1 MDSSQQAVDPAIAVA
16 EALLGGRADVI
27 EPVAGGRNS
36 RVYRVEIAGKLF
48 ALKRYPSLADDPRDR
63 LATEVEA
70 LALMAACGL
79 ASVPRVIAV
88 DCKHN
93 FALLSWLEGDRIAGV
108 GDTDIDQAAAFLKII
123 HAMRNRAAA
132 DFRRDAAEACF
143 SGAEIEAQIRRR
155 LAVLHS
161 QCAGERDLLPFLS
174 GSFEPLLEHLAH
186 EAKGKMAAAGLDFRA
201 PLPQEK
207 RSLVPSDF
215 GFHNALRRADGTL
228 GFVDFEYFG
237 WDDPVK
243 LTADVLH
250 HPGTPLGRL
259 QHDRFRSAALAI
271 YGADASFGARL
282 HALYPLFGLRWALI
296 VLNEFLPDR
305 WRLRVA
311 AGETESWAHA
321 KTRQLARAR
330 ELVARTQEMANG

>member
-1 MDSSQQAVDPAIAVA
+1 MNRPQHAVDPAVAAA
-16 EALLGGRADVI
+16 EALLGGRADVV
-27 EPVAGGRNS
+27 EPLAGGRNS
-36 RVYRVEIAGKLF
+36 RVYRVEIGGKLY

-70 LALMAACGL
+70 LALMAARGL
-79 ASVPRVIAV
+79 ANVPRVIAA
-88 DCKHN
+88 DRERN
-93 FALLSWLEGDRIAGV
+93 FTLLSWLDGARIVEVSDA
-108 GDTDIDQAAAFLKII
+108 DIDQAAAFLDVV
-123 HAMRNRAAA
+123 HAMSERAAT
-132 DFRRDAAEACF
+132 DFHREAAEACL
-143 SGAEIEAQIRRR
+143 SGQEVEAQIRRR
-155 LAVLHS
+155 LAGLQT
-161 QCAGERDLLPFLS
+161 QCAAERDLVPFLS
-174 GSFEPLLEHLAH
+174 GSFEPLLGRLVD
-186 EAKGKMAAAGLDFRA
+186 EARSKMAAAGLDFRA
-201 PLPQEK
+201 TLPQEK

-250 HPGTPLGRL
+250 HPGTPLGQL
-259 QHDRFRSAALAI
+259 QRDRFRSAALAI

-282 HALYPLFGLRWALI
+282 AALYPLFGLRWALI

-311 AGETESWAHA
+311 AGETESWAQA

-330 ELVARTQEMANG
+330 DLLAQTREMANG

>member
-1 MDSSQQAVDPAIAVA
+1 MDRGQHADDPAVAVA
-16 EALLGGRADVI
+16 QALLGARVDVVA
-27 EPVAGGRNS
+27 PVAGGRNS
-36 RVYRVEIAGKLF
+36 RVYRVAMGDKLF

-70 LALMAACGL
+70 LALMAACEL
-79 ASVPRVIAV
+79 ANVPRVIAV
-88 DCKHN
+88 DRKRN
-93 FALLSWLEGDRIAGV
+93 FALLSWLEGARIASV
-108 GDTDIDQAAAFLKII
+108 GSADIDAAAAFLKII
-123 HAMRNRAAA
+123 HEMRDGAATG
-132 DFRRDAAEACF
+132 FHRDAAEACF

-155 LAVLHS
+155 LAILHA
-161 QCAGERDLLPFLS
+161 QCVGERDLVAFLS
-174 GSFEPLLEHLAH
+174 ASFEPLLEHLAGQ
-186 EAKGKMAAAGLDFRA
+186 AKGKMAAAGLDFRA
-201 PLPQEK
+201 ALPQEK

-228 GFVDFEYFG
+228 AFVDFEYFG

-250 HPGTPLGRL
+250 HPGTPLGPL
-259 QHDRFRSAALAI
+259 QRDRFRSAALAI

-282 HALYPLFGLRWALI
+282 AALYPLFGLRWALI

-311 AGETESWAHA
+311 AGETESWTQA
-321 KTRQLARAR
+321 KARQLARAR
-330 ELVARTQEMANG
+330 ALLAQTQEMPNG